1 MFNIS
6 LPVLM
11 GLGLLAAAPATSM
24 AASCGTMGFG
34 ESAGSITVEAFLEAI
49 NTELSYRP
57 DAEKSPVKVELVT
70 FGLG

>member
-11 GLGLLAAAPATSM
+11 GLGLLAAAPATAL
-24 AASCGTMGFG
+24 AASCGTMSFG
-34 ESAGSITVEAFLEAI
+34 ETAGSVTVEAFMEAI
-49 NTELSYRP
+49 NGELSKRP
-57 DAEKSPVKVELVT
+57 EAANKPVKIELVT